1 MLKNGKLKLSVFVLL
16 AFVAGMVFITQ
27 ASKTNNEIDK
37 LSFKSVVIE
46 NKGEVAGVFTVSPL
60 VNFAINNG
68 QKIAELG
75 FEVTEPV
82 TVLSLLEKGTLDHDL
97 SFTVKKYDF
106 GTLLEELNGFVNGTD
121 GKYWT
126 YSVNGKEAT
135 VGVDAFTVRGGEKVE
150 FKFSKM

>member
-1 MLKNGKLKLSVFVLL
+1 MLNNGKLKLSIFVLL

-27 ASKTNNEIDK
+27 ADKTNNEIDK
-37 LSFKSVVIE
+37 LSFKSVVVE
-46 NKGEVAGVFTVSPL
+46 NRGEVAGVFATSPL

-68 QKIAELG
+68 QKTVELG

-82 TVLSLLEKGTLDHDL
+82 TVLSLLEKGSQDRDL
-97 SFTVKKYDF
+97 SYTVKKYDF

-135 VGVDAFTVRGGEKVE
+135 VGVDAFKVSGGESVE
-150 FKFSKM
+150 FKYSPM